1 MVFATNGVI
10 TKISDYGNSDKLLS
24 MITPTGRIAVMV
36 KGAKSPTSKLM
47 AISQLFTYGN
57 YEIYEKNNSY
67 WLRGGSVINSFY
79 EITRDISYL
88 PALPLLC
95 KSDTMIQMSPPPSTS
110 LFHLVL
116 RLSPLRQDR
125 TWTYGMRL

>member
-57 YEIYEKNNSY
+57 YEIYEKNNY
-67 WLRGGSVINSFY
+67 IRGGDLLYRRNAGSF
-79 EITRDISYL
+79 RN
-88 PALPLLC
+88 C
-95 KSDTMIQMSPPPSTS
+95 
-110 LFHLVL
+110 
-116 RLSPLRQDR
+116 
-125 TWTYGMRL
+125 